1 MQKHKNY
8 HPNCPFVR
16 GQMIGINFLPP
27 EFDED
32 HPTIR
37 LMQRVNE
44 VVKKVNCCFS
54 TCCFGQLTHSF
65 IHVTMS

>member
-1 MQKHKNY
+1 MQKHKKY
-8 HPNCPFVR
+8 HPNCPFIR
-16 GQMIGINFLPP
+16 GQMIGINLLPP

-32 HPTIR
+32 HPTSK

-54 TCCFGQLTHSF
+54 TCCFG
-65 IHVTMS
+65 